1 MDRTRVGTGIARA
14 ESAQPVVIAGSGLAI
29 VAALVLG
36 VGLPGHMVLRHI
48 VQTLPLWPA
57 IILGLRRSRAAGW
70 ASLPLFLFWFVL
82 MSLIWLHL
90 LGIWHAI
97 TGNFST
103 LETAMTVIVGVA
115 CLVGMAGFVPLRSS
129 LRPWTAAL
137 LFIGLGIVQIACMR
151 VSFLPEIAHR

>member
-1 MDRTRVGTGIARA
+1 MASG

-70 ASLPLFLFWFVL
+70 ASLPLFLFWFLL

-97 TGNFST
+97 TGNFSA
-103 LETAMTVIVGVA
+103 LETAMTLVAGVA
-115 CLVGMAGFVPLRSS
+115 SVTGILAFVPLRSA
-129 LRPWTAAL
+129 LRPWKAAV
-137 LFIGLGIVQIACMR
+137 LFVGLGIVQILCMR